1 MAEQSLTP
9 DERLL
14 DTFLDLVRL
23 DSPSGS
29 EATCA
34 AYCHAALEAVGCA
47 VRFDGSESVT
57 GSDTG
62 NLIAELPG
70 TVPGTLVLSAHLDC
84 VEPCRGVK
92 PAVRDG
98 IVFSQGDTV
107 LGADDKAG
115 LAAAIECV
123 RRLAET
129 DGDYPTI
136 RCVFT
141 VQEELGLV
149 GAKALAATDCA
160 SDLCLVLDADGSPG
174 AIVVAAP
181 THYTFAAEFTGR
193 AAHAGVQPEA
203 GISAVK
209 MAAEA
214 ICKLP
219 IGRLDESTTA
229 NVGSVRGGTATNV
242 IAARCEVTGECRS
255 HDRSRVEALKSEMDA
270 IIVEAATSAGG
281 TVEIRWHLEYEGFGL
296 AEDDEAV
303 ELVKAACGDAGLEA
317 STFKT
322 GGGSDANIIAALGV
336 PTLALACGMSG
347 VHGTNEQISVADLE
361 ALGRLCVA
369 VARRMADREVGA

>member
-34 AYCHAALEAVGCA
+34 AYCHAALEAAGCT
-47 VRFDGSESVT
+47 VRFDGSETVT

-70 TVPGTLVLSAHLDC
+70 TAPGMLVLSAHLDC

-92 PAVRDG
+92 PVVRDG
-98 IVFSQGDTV
+98 LVFSEGDTV

-123 RRLAET
+123 RRLAEQ
-129 DGDYPTI
+129 GGAHPTV

-149 GAKALAATDCA
+149 GAKALAAEDCTG
-160 SDLCLVLDADGSPG
+160 DLCLVLDADGTPG
-174 AIVVAAP
+174 AIVVGAP

-219 IGRLDESTTA
+219 IGRLDEATTA
-229 NVGSVRGGTATNV
+229 NVGSVRGGSATNV
-242 IAARCEVTGECRS
+242 ISARCEVTGECRS
-255 HDRSRVEALKSEMDA
+255 RDRARVEALKSEMDA
-270 IIVEAATSAGG
+270 TMREAAENAGG
-281 TVEIRWHLEYEGFGL
+281 TVEILWHLEYEGFGL
-296 AEDDEAV
+296 AENDPAV
-303 ELVKAACGDAGLEA
+303 ELVRAACADAGLQA

-322 GGGSDANIIAALGV
+322 GGGSDANIIAAMGV
-336 PTLALACGMSG
+336 STLALACGMSG
-347 VHGTNEQISVADLE
+347 VHGTNEQISVTDLE

-369 VARRMADREVGA
+369 VARRMAVGEASA